1 MINSSAH
8 LVISDCLSADPL
20 NDIQTPDLVPFFL
33 DNLFFKFKM
42 SEELNIDSE
51 EIDDQPLDLNVFES
65 SEMENVTQTQVSNL
79 FQELEVYTTQNF
91 SPGSQSVLPIDCK
104 FLINRFIFILF

>member
-1 MINSSAH
+1 MTNFLAH
-8 LVISDCLSADPL
+8 LVISDCLSANPF

-42 SEELNIDSE
+42 SEELNIGSE
-51 EIDDQPLDLNVFES
+51 EIDDQPLDLNVFFDLS
-65 SEMENVTQTQVSNL
+65 GMEVNETEVSNL
-79 FQELEVYTTQNF
+79 VQELEVYTAQNF
-91 SPGSQSVLPIDCK
+91 SPGSQPVLPIDCK